1 MAVNSGEHLVTV
13 IREDSKGVANLLPKW
28 EPVPLV
34 RVYDQVAEETLIGA
48 VDSCNVFVWL
58 QNDFLR
64 CPTWGSV
71 FLTPG
76 RAISHLDT
84 ERKGE
89 L

>member
-1 MAVNSGEHLVTV
+1 MAADSGEHLVTV
-13 IREDSKGVANLLPKW
+13 IRGSSKGVAIFLPTW
-28 EPVPLV
+28 EPPPLV
-34 RVYDQVAEETLIGA
+34 RVYDQVAEEILIGA
-48 VDSCNVFVWL
+48 VDSCNVFFGQ

-76 RAISHLDT
+76 GAKPHLDT
-84 ERKGE
+84 GRKGK